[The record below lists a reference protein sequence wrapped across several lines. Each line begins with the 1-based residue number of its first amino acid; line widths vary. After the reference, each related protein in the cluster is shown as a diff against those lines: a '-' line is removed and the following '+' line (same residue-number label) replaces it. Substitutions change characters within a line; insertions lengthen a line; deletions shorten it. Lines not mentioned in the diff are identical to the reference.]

1 MLLPTYLNKTGTL
14 LSQDR
19 LYLANLLRFQTA
31 SGSDLSLAIP
41 IFCIP
46 EFSRLAGVA
55 LLAIPSRSKQNAA
68 DRNLNNVLSLSLVNI
83 PVSLAAVQ
91 KSVS

>member
-1 MLLPTYLNKTGTL
+1 MLLLTYLNKTGAL

-46 EFSRLAGVA
+46 VFSRLAGVA
-55 LLAIPSRSKQNAA
+55 LLAISSRSKQNAA

-83 PVSLAAVQ
+83 FVSLAPCEN
-91 KSVS
+91 